1 MRAEFSLMVA
11 LSGLLGALPTFADER
26 PIELNTDLKGQYFIV
41 EQSGAPNALTLVTR
55 RATGEKS
62 VYTKQE
68 LDCEAR
74 TARLLANGS
83 SIDALVD
90 LRPLQEAT
98 PIEPGTIVD
107 QLAAHVCPKP

>member
-1 MRAEFSLMVA
+1 MRAEFSLMVT

-41 EQSGAPNALTLVTR
+41 EQSGAPQNLLVLTR
-55 RATGEKS
+55 RAIGEKS
-62 VYTKQE
+62 LYTKQE

-83 SIDALVD
+83 SVDALVD